1 MSPSSP
7 PPCTQSSLPPSPHRS
22 DQVCQLFPELVGQLR
37 RVSVERIS
45 ATTRIAISRN
55 WENSVAGATA
65 AKEAASEQVVSS
77 SQY

>member
-1 MSPSSP
+1 
-7 PPCTQSSLPPSPHRS
+7 
-22 DQVCQLFPELVGQLR
+22 VCQLFPELVGQLR